1 MISILDQLKPI
12 TNPSAQGLG
21 MDRRTPRTV
30 RQGIIDEL
38 RQRPGQT
45 SREMADRTGM
55 DRHSIS
61 AEITKMMRVGM
72 IVREIDDE
80 QKFRYR
86 LSAGPNDR
94 GKAEFPLLSDKI
106 LEKMSDW
113 REWDTPSLRAAL
125 GFPPTRSISTALQKM
140 LEAKK
145 IKMVRFVKGE
155 KGAPRNVYVRIK
167 E

>member
-1 MISILDQLKPI
+1 
-12 TNPSAQGLG
+12 
-21 MDRRTPRTV
+21 
-30 RQGIIDEL
+30 
-38 RQRPGQT
+38 
-45 SREMADRTGM
+45 
-55 DRHSIS
+55 
-61 AEITKMMRVGM
+61 MMRAST

-86 LSAGPNDR
+86 LSAGPNDQ

-140 LEAKK
+140 LKAKK

>member
-12 TNPSAQGLG
+12 INPSVQVLEAG
-21 MDRRTPRTV
+21 RRTSRTV
-30 RQGIIDEL
+30 RQGVIDEL

-55 DRHSIS
+55 DRHSVS
-61 AEITKMMRVGM
+61 AEINKMIRAGM
-72 IVREIDDE
+72 VVREVDDKR
-80 QKFRYR
+80 KFRYR

-94 GKAEFPLLSDKI
+94 DKAELPLLSDKI

-113 REWDTPSLRAAL
+113 REWDVPSLRVAL
-125 GFPPTRSISTALQKM
+125 EFPPTRSIGTALRKM
-140 LEAKK
+140 LKAKK
-145 IKMVRFVKGE
+145 IRVARFVKGE
-155 KGAPRNVYVRIK
+155 RGAPRNVYVRVK